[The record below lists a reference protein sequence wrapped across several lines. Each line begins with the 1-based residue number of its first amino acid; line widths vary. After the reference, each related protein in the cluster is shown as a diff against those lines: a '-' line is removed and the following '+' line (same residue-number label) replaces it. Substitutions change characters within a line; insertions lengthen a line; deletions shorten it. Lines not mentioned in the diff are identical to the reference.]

1 MHIRSVQKL
10 LRSDLRL
17 SCCLTALQIVE
28 RRKPLRGDVAVSGD
42 GNND

>member
-17 SCCLTALQIVE
+17 SCCLAALQIVE
-28 RRKPLRGDVAVSGD
+28 RRKPLRDDGATGD